1 MHVEAMTPRAQALA
15 RILISRVREFEA
27 ANREQPP
34 RGDAEHDEQRRK
46 LVEKVLF
53 SEVGLTDFA
62 KARLV
67 AVAMPPVRNN
77 RDPGDRELRELAE
90 FLDAHLDW
98 AALTP

>member
-1 MHVEAMTPRAQALA
+1 MTLRAQALA
-15 RILISRVREFEA
+15 RVLISRVRQFEEA
-27 ANREQPP
+27 APNNPARNDQEKS
-34 RGDAEHDEQRRK
+34 EQRQK

-67 AVAMPPVRNN
+67 AVAMPHLGTEQETPE
-77 RDPGDRELRELAE
+77 REFRELAA

-98 AALTP
+98 AALVP